1 MRKNLLPKGGSIY
14 MGVYLCCS
22 NAFVTEKYLD
32 DPQVC
37 SAFKQCRSERMSQ
50 SMWTDC
56 FLYSRI
62 GGKTLKHNEYHGTGE
77 MGTTAIKKDII
88 LLTFFYFQ
96 FVTVH
101 KPISDFLYCLR

>member
-32 DPQVC
+32 DPQIC

-77 MGTTAIKKDII
+77 M
-88 LLTFFYFQ
+88 
-96 FVTVH
+96 
-101 KPISDFLYCLR
+101 

>member
-32 DPQVC
+32 DPQIC
-37 SAFKQCRSERMSQ
+37 AAFKQCRSERMSQ

-62 GGKTLKHNEYHGTGE
+62 GGAPY
-77 MGTTAIKKDII
+77 
-88 LLTFFYFQ
+88 LLSGNAGLSGIRVPCCRNVPCFSGGRAYG
-96 FVTVH
+96 
-101 KPISDFLYCLR
+101 KGI